1 MTTEMDLESL
11 EVLTTDDCLMLLAR
25 AAIGRVGFVVAG
37 RPIVLPVNYLAD
49 PDSTIV
55 FRTHDRSIL
64 TAVARH
70 SATFEVDG
78 YDEAHRLGW
87 SVCVHGEGREIT
99 DSDDAVARRLRD
111 LDVDTWAPGRRDRWF
126 AIAADQIT
134 GRRLPLTAS
143 PASFGW
149 LPGIVS

>member
-1 MTTEMDLESL
+1 MLGPSLGSCESNRSRSAVDGSTPCSHPPRGRAGPAAAPPPSSKEGRRREGGVMTTEMDLESL

-49 PDSTIV
+49 PDGTIV

-99 DSDDAVARRLRD
+99 DSD
-111 LDVDTWAPGRRDRWF
+111 
-126 AIAADQIT
+126 
-134 GRRLPLTAS
+134 
-143 PASFGW
+143 
-149 LPGIVS
+149 